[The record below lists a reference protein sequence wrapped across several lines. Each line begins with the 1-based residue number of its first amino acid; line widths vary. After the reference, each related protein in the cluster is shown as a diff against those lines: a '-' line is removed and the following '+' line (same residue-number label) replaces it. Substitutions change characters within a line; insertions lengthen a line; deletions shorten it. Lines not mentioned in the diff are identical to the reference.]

1 MDRRTLMSTDASESG
16 KRPENEAALNG
27 YFLVNAERLGSVS
40 DELTLVGHLR
50 SLWSFRY
57 FILADARFRAF
68 RTNQDYRLWKAWLV
82 VYPLLEA
89 ALYGVMFGLVLRA
102 SRGIDNYV
110 GYLLLGI
117 CIFNMISRMTSS
129 GLGLVRGSL
138 QVIRSFQFPAA
149 AVVLSNSL
157 RQFLDSLLSIGVAVV
172 AALVF
177 QGGNHFSFRLLGIVP
192 VVILTAVFG
201 TGCMFLA
208 ARMTAFV
215 PDIKVVAELF
225 IRAWLFMSAVFYPIE
240 RFEGFGAIYTAVRNN
255 PAFVYMDSVRRIV
268 LEGQL
273 PSLMGWVMM
282 VIWALGMLV
291 VGALVFEQ
299 SEGRYRTLA

>member
-1 MDRRTLMSTDASESG
+1 MDRRALMSSDVNESG
-16 KRPENEAALNG
+16 KRPESQLVLKG
-27 YFLVNAERLGSVS
+27 YYLVSSASLGSVS
-40 DELTLVGHLR
+40 DDSTLAGHLR
-50 SLWSFRY
+50 SLWDFRY
-57 FILADARFRAF
+57 FILADAKFRAF

-89 ALYGVMFGLVLRA
+89 LLYGVMFGMVLRA

-117 CIFNMISRMTSS
+117 CLFNLMSRMTSS

-157 RQFLDSLLSIGVAVV
+157 RQFLDSLPSIGVAVV

-177 QGGNHFSFRLLGIVP
+177 QSGNHFSFQLLGIVP
-192 VVILTAVFG
+192 VVILAAVFG

-215 PDIKVVAELF
+215 PDVKAIAELF

-240 RFEGFGAIYTAVRNN
+240 RFEGFGALYTVVRNN
-255 PAFVYMDSVRRIV
+255 PAFVYMDSVRSIV

-273 PSLMGWVMM
+273 PSLMDWLIMT
-282 VIWALGMLV
+282 IWAFGTLV
-291 VGALVFEQ
+291 VGFLVFEV

>member
-1 MDRRTLMSTDASESG
+1 MSTDVNKSR
-16 KRPENEAALNG
+16 KHPDNEAALKG
-27 YFLVNAERLGSVS
+27 YYLVNSECLGPVS
-40 DELTLVGHLR
+40 DDLTIVGHLR
-50 SLWSFRY
+50 SLWNFRY

-89 ALYGVMFGLVLRA
+89 ALYGLMFGLVLRA
-102 SRGIDNYV
+102 SSGIDNYV

-117 CIFNMISRMTSS
+117 CLFNMISRMTSS

-157 RQFLDSLLSIGVAVV
+157 RQFLDSLLSIGVAVI

-177 QGGNHFSFRLLGIVP
+177 QSGNHFSFRLLGIVP
-192 VVILTAVFG
+192 VVILAAVFG

-215 PDIKVVAELF
+215 PDVKVIAELF

-240 RFEGFGAIYTAVRNN
+240 RFEGFGAVYTVVRNN
-255 PAFVYMDSVRRIV
+255 PAFVYMDAVRGIV

-273 PSLMGWVMM
+273 PALMSWAMM
-282 VIWALGMLV
+282 IIWGFGTLA
-291 VGALVFEQ
+291 VGVLVFEGA
-299 SEGRYRTLA
+299 EGRYRTLA